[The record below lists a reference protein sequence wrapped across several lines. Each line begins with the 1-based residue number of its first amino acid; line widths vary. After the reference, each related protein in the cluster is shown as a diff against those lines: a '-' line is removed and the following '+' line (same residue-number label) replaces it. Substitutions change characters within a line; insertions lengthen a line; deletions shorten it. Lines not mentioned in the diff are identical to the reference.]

1 PTQQNTGFGA
11 AAFSSALGLGSA
23 SAPTSG
29 ATKNSAFDLL
39 GNQRPQGHM
48 QQRFVPQSP
57 NVPMSPAQSNQL
69 VAQALNQALT
79 GEKKNIPV
87 WNGQPSTLRSWLKLL
102 ALWEHESQMP
112 MERRGVK
119 LLQSFA
125 EGSEPRRIADT
136 VPMHV
141 LLSPSGYSSVLSAI
155 YEKYF
160 PYLEASA
167 PKAVDKFIYE
177 GERQKAES
185 FTSFIAS
192 KQLARQEMES
202 QLGEVISDR
211 LCGRILLRQAGLNE
225 FQREMLMLRGPA
237 LRTFDEV
244 ATMLRTLDRPEMLVK
259 AQSGVQ
265 SRNYAAYNMD
275 GGEDQQ
281 QWNNVDDVQDDDD
294 ELVEDSSSQ
303 DEEGHPFIY
312 FEDRTFN
319 EEETVEI
326 LAYHSAYRDVRKE
339 LQKRRNERGYVK
351 RGHDSGSGKGKG
363 KRKGPRNNFG
373 KGKSKFSKGTRYLK
387 SYEDDL
393 LSRTRCFNCDELG
406 HMSKDCP
413 FKNDQNKK
421 PSPGSNNARKQFL
434 MTSTGP
440 QVFMHNSGYVVPSER
455 SADRGAPYRLMIFHA
470 VQCRPDEALVDT
482 AAEEAVIG
490 HHAMEMLE
498 KELKKKGLRPQWQRG
513 GNLPGAGGIGGAA
526 TVKGAMVNQETNE
539 ETPVISV
546 WLLVDEQ
553 LHHLQ
558 DLPSQGRLQMVLPQE
573 CALIQDPATL
583 EPERLTHAFLQ
594 GGRHM
599 VIRDYWQDAR
609 ASRQLDEQWHG
620 AVIFASNQHVVVNTS
635 GSVSN
640 QPVIADETTRRA
652 FTHVSSSSSSAA
664 PSSSS
669 TWANTARREF
679 GHGGKRADDQD
690 GHQSIAAAASM
701 QVPSGPIFEFD
712 LASCDEHLAEVC
724 DDSPVFDLRP
734 NSISN
739 KQVLGWLASIFFPN
753 FVAADRLMTNTW
765 SHEAGSAE
773 STNAEKPFQMLKDLI
788 FNHNLWCPRRFRNEQ
803 SSRVLQTDGEERSC
817 RTNQSSITVQA
828 GDNLEKDED
837 QKDTKKDRKS
847 KDPKSVVRQAIGK
860 PLSRSKAQT
869 AWNREVSECIHEE
882 EYLRHRAGKGH
893 FWYTCLQCGG
903 RWERL
908 QSQASSSTQVIE
920 TTVPAE
926 NFPKFLPAPRSR
938 PDLKTQKVTIN
949 QLPKAKAVTSKPS
962 ESRGRTLQKQGSE
975 KMIGLM
981 PVQRSKTPTPDP
993 SRASGSQV
1001 EVFTLAGNDM
1011 DEVEMVT
1018 ADEDFSAEEIA
1029 MMNAD
1034 WQRDMVES
1042 ATGLGIEYVSAL
1054 EREHILDP

>member
-1 PTQQNTGFGA
+1 MQSCGNLPPADPWAQYLQNQGATTAMGGQSCFAASGTMQGHSSVSATAASSSTGDASGRVPQMFSPQMFHPGFSVPVSSTAGGPFFRTAGPTQQNTGFGA

-48 QQRFVPQSP
+48 QQGFVPQSP

-526 TVKGAMVNQETNE
+526 TVKGVAHVPIGVAGSNGVLQFTILEDGDHHRTPPLLPIGWLESVGASIDCKHDLLFLEDGSSTNMRRLPTKHRAVSIMDFSDDGWDLPQHLRRDPNVDPFVIPTFQAMVNQETNE

-583 EPERLTHAFLQ
+583 EPERLTHAFFA
-594 GGRHM
+594 R
-599 VIRDYWQDAR
+599 WQTYGDSRLLAR
-609 ASRQLDEQWHG
+609 C
-620 AVIFASNQHVVVNTS
+620 TS
-635 GSVSN
+635 
-640 QPVIADETTRRA
+640 Q
-652 FTHVSSSSSSAA
+652 
-664 PSSSS
+664 SS
-669 TWANTARREF
+669 T
-679 GHGGKRADDQD
+679 
-690 GHQSIAAAASM
+690 
-701 QVPSGPIFEFD
+701 
-712 LASCDEHLAEVC
+712 
-724 DDSPVFDLRP
+724 
-734 NSISN
+734 
-739 KQVLGWLASIFFPN
+739 
-753 FVAADRLMTNTW
+753 
-765 SHEAGSAE
+765 
-773 STNAEKPFQMLKDLI
+773 
-788 FNHNLWCPRRFRNEQ
+788 
-803 SSRVLQTDGEERSC
+803 
-817 RTNQSSITVQA
+817 
-828 GDNLEKDED
+828 
-837 QKDTKKDRKS
+837 
-847 KDPKSVVRQAIGK
+847 
-860 PLSRSKAQT
+860 
-869 AWNREVSECIHEE
+869 
-882 EYLRHRAGKGH
+882 
-893 FWYTCLQCGG
+893 
-903 RWERL
+903 
-908 QSQASSSTQVIE
+908 
-920 TTVPAE
+920 
-926 NFPKFLPAPRSR
+926 
-938 PDLKTQKVTIN
+938 
-949 QLPKAKAVTSKPS
+949 
-962 ESRGRTLQKQGSE
+962 
-975 KMIGLM
+975 
-981 PVQRSKTPTPDP
+981 
-993 SRASGSQV
+993 
-1001 EVFTLAGNDM
+1001 
-1011 DEVEMVT
+1011 
-1018 ADEDFSAEEIA
+1018 
-1029 MMNAD
+1029 
-1034 WQRDMVES
+1034 
-1042 ATGLGIEYVSAL
+1042 
-1054 EREHILDP
+1054 